1 MVTTYA
7 EESRLSGE
15 IEGQISRAE
24 RLDHDMAAADREL
37 AARQEQLY
45 SGDDAVYREVLGA
58 ARRDIS
64 GASERVDKWNEEID
78 RMEKDCYDL
87 RSRVTRLPPGEQGQT
102 AERLEDLRRMHVVA
116 RSRLIAV
123 QDRVTD
129 LLDRVLYITEPH

>member
-64 GASERVDKWNEEID
+64 GASERVDRWNGEID
-78 RMEKDCYDL
+78 RMEKECYEL
-87 RSRVTRLPPGEQGQT
+87 RSRVARLPPGEEGKA